1 MALGI
6 ISVVSSAALVGFR
19 FFNPNSFTPLLQPI
33 YGIRERVAM
42 GYAAPI
48 CPPNDFSLFVLVQAV
63 SLSSLV
69 VGAVWLAKPAP
80 GPIEYSF
87 VGILVLGF
95 SLVLVSTT
103 ASALL
108 EVFNCKY
115 VFFGGLY
122 TVFSSAYVYYGHKT
136 NDPAALGCGIV
147 LVLLAPAYC
156 AVHMFKEPGMQG
168 MSSPLLG
175 GDDHPYRDF
184 KTQHGS
190 NDADVKTTSV

>member
-1 MALGI
+1 MALGV
-6 ISVVSSAALVGFR
+6 ISVVSSAALVGYR
-19 FFNPNSFTPLLQPI
+19 FFIPNSFTPFLQPV

-48 CPPNDFSLFVLVQAV
+48 CPPNDFTLFVLAQAAA
-63 SLSSLV
+63 LSSLI

-95 SLVLVSTT
+95 SLVLISAT

-108 EVFNCKY
+108 EVLNCTY

-122 TVFSSAYVYYGHKT
+122 TVFSSAYVYYGHQT

-156 AVHMFKEPGMQG
+156 AVHMLKAPGMEG
-168 MSSPLLG
+168 VSSPLLGG

-184 KTQHGS
+184 KTQHG
-190 NDADVKTTSV
+190 NEDAKTTSV